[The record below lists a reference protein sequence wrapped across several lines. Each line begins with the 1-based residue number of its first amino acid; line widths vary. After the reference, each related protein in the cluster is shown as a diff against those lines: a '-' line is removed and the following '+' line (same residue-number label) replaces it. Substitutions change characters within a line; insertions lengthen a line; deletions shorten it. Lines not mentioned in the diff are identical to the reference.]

1 MTATTVTNPSV
12 AGVKTRLISLDVLR
26 GITIAFMILV
36 NNNGDERY
44 AYWPLKHA
52 LWNGWT
58 PTDLVF
64 PTFLFVAG
72 VSLVFSFESRLAKG
86 VSKTSLF
93 LHAVRRSIILFA
105 LGLVVNG
112 FPFFHLSTLRIYGV
126 LQRFAVC
133 LLIASAIYL
142 YSRGKSKVAT
152 LITVLVAA
160 LLGYWIIM
168 RWIPVPGYGL
178 PTRDIPLL
186 DKDANWVAYL
196 DRHIFPGRL
205 YEGTRDP
212 EGLLSNLPALGTA
225 LLGMLTALWLRTKN
239 STYTKFIGLFAAAIA
254 GLLLGKIWGHWF
266 PINKK
271 LWTSSYVLFAAG
283 WSLLGLSICYWL
295 IEIKQWTRGWTFPW
309 VVFGSNAI
317 AAYVFSEL
325 LPALFSDVH
334 VGSNHQTLGQVIYS
348 HVFALVPDRAFGSL
362 LYSLS
367 YVAVCFIPV
376 LILYRKKIFIKI

>member
-1 MTATTVTNPSV
+1 MTATTVTNPST
-12 AGVKTRLISLDVLR
+12 AGVQTRLISLDVLR

-36 NNNGDERY
+36 NNNGDERF

-86 VSKTSLF
+86 ASKGSLL
-93 LHAVRRSIILFA
+93 LHALRRSIILFV

-133 LLIASAIYL
+133 LFVASAIYL
-142 YSRGKSKVAT
+142 YSKGKSKIAT
-152 LITVLVAA
+152 LVTVLVVA
-160 LLGYWIIM
+160 LIGYWIIM

-212 EGLLSNLPALGTA
+212 EGLLSDLPALGTA
-225 LLGMLTALWLRTKN
+225 LLGMLTAIWLRAKK
-239 STYTKFIGLFAAAIA
+239 STQTKFIGILVAAIA
-254 GLLLGKIWGHWF
+254 GLILGKIWGHWF

-283 WSLLGLSICYWL
+283 WSLLGLSVCYWL
-295 IEIKQWTRGWTFPW
+295 IEIKKWTRGWTFPW

-325 LPALFSDVH
+325 FPALLYDVH
-334 VGSNHQTLGQVIYS
+334 VGSNHHTLGQVIYA
-348 HVFALVPDRAFGSL
+348 HAFGLVPDKAFGSL
-362 LYSLS
+362 LYSLC
-367 YVAVCFIPV
+367 YVAVCFIPA

>member
-1 MTATTVTNPSV
+1 MTATTVKNPSI
-12 AGVKTRLISLDVLR
+12 AGVQTRLISLDVLR
-26 GITIAFMILV
+26 GLTIAFMILV

-72 VSLVFSFESRLAKG
+72 ISLVFSFESRLAKG
-86 VSKTSLF
+86 ASKSTLF
-93 LHAVRRSIILFA
+93 LHALRRSIILFA

-112 FPFFHLSTLRIYGV
+112 FPFFHWSTLRIYGV

-133 LLIASAIYL
+133 LLIASAL
-142 YSRGKSKVAT
+142 HLWNRGAKSKVVV
-152 LITVLVAA
+152 IVAA
-160 LLGYWIIM
+160 LVSYWIIM

-196 DRHIFPGRL
+196 DRHIFPDRL

-225 LLGMLTALWLRTKN
+225 LLGMLTAIWLRTKK
-239 STYTKFIGLFAAAIA
+239 STHTKFFGLFAGAIA

-295 IEIKQWTRGWTFPW
+295 IEIKQWKKGWTFPW

-325 LPALFSDVH
+325 LSP
-334 VGSNHQTLGQVIYS
+334 TLGNVMINHRSLGTIIYS
-348 HVFALVPDRAFGSL
+348 HVFAHVQDRALGSL

-367 YVAVCFIPV
+367 FVSVCFIPV
-376 LILYRKKIFIKI
+376 LILYRKKIFIRI

>member
-1 MTATTVTNPSV
+1 ASTVVNPSV
-12 AGVKTRLISLDVLR
+12 AGTKTRLISLDVLR

-36 NNNGDERY
+36 NNNGDERF

-72 VSLVFSFESRLAKG
+72 LSLVFSFESRLAKG
-86 VSKTSLF
+86 ESRTSLF
-93 LHAVRRSIILFA
+93 MHAVRRSIILFV
-105 LGLVVNG
+105 LGLIVNG
-112 FPFFHLSTLRIYGV
+112 FPFFHLSTMRIYGV

-133 LLIASAIYL
+133 LLIVSALYL
-142 YSRGKSKVAT
+142 WDRGAKSKIAV
-152 LITVLVAA
+152 LIFA
-160 LLGYWIIM
+160 LIAYWIIM

-186 DKDANWVAYL
+186 DKDANWVAFI

-239 STYTKFIGLFAAAIA
+239 STYTKFLGLFVGAIA

-271 LWTSSYVLFAAG
+271 L
-283 WSLLGLSICYWL
+283 
-295 IEIKQWTRGWTFPW
+295 
-309 VVFGSNAI
+309 
-317 AAYVFSEL
+317 
-325 LPALFSDVH
+325 
-334 VGSNHQTLGQVIYS
+334 
-348 HVFALVPDRAFGSL
+348 
-362 LYSLS
+362 
-367 YVAVCFIPV
+367 
-376 LILYRKKIFIKI
+376 

>member
-1 MTATTVTNPSV
+1 MTATTVTNPSI
-12 AGVKTRLISLDVLR
+12 AGVQTRLISLDVLR

-36 NNNGDERY
+36 NNNGNERF

-52 LWNGWT
+52 QWNGWT

-72 VSLVFSFESRLAKG
+72 VSLVFSSDSRLAKG
-86 VSKTSLF
+86 MSKASLF
-93 LHAVRRSIILFA
+93 MHAVRRSIILFL

-133 LLIASAIYL
+133 LLIASALYL
-142 YSRGKSKVAT
+142 WDRGAKSKIVI
-152 LITVLVAA
+152 LIAA
-160 LLGYWIIM
+160 LIGYWIIM

-186 DKDANWVAYL
+186 DKDANWVAYI

-225 LLGMLTALWLRTKN
+225 LLGMLTAIWLRTKRSN
-239 STYTKFIGLFAAAIA
+239 SAKFLGLLGGAIA

-283 WSLLGLSICYWL
+283 WSLLGLSLCYWA
-295 IEIKQWTRGWTFPW
+295 IEIKQWKRGWTFPW
-309 VVFGSNAI
+309 IVFGSNAI

-325 LPALFSDVH
+325 LSPLLGDVTFH
-334 VGSNHQTLGQVIYS
+334 HKSVGAIIYS
-348 HVFALVPDRAFGSL
+348 HVFAHVPDPSFGSL

-367 YVAVCFIPV
+367 YVAVCFIPT
-376 LILYRKKIFIKI
+376 LILYKKKIFIKI

>member
-1 MTATTVTNPSV
+1 MTATTVTNPSI
-12 AGVKTRLISLDVLR
+12 AGVQTRLTSLDVLR

-86 VSKTSLF
+86 ATRASLL
-93 LHAVRRSIILFA
+93 LHALRRSIILFL
-105 LGLVVNG
+105 LGLIVNG

-133 LLIASAIYL
+133 LFLASAIYL
-142 YSRGKSKVAT
+142 YSRAKSKVAT

-160 LLGYWIIM
+160 LVSYWIIM

-225 LLGMLTALWLRTKN
+225 LLGMLTAIWLRTKN
-239 STYTKFIGLFAAAIA
+239 SIQTKFIGLFAAAIA

-271 LWTSSYVLFAAG
+271 LWTSAYVLFAAG
-283 WSLLGLSICYWL
+283 WSLLGLSISYWL
-295 IEIKQWTRGWTFPW
+295 IEIKQWRRGWTFPW
-309 VVFGSNAI
+309 LVFGSNAI

-325 LPALFSDVH
+325 LAPTLWH
-334 VGSNHQTLGQVIYS
+334 VLIGHKSLSAIIYS
-348 HVFALVPDRAFGSL
+348 HVFAHVPDRAFGSL
-362 LYSLS
+362 LYSLCF
-367 YVAVCFIPV
+367 VAVCFIPILV
-376 LILYRKKIFIKI
+376 LYRKKIFIKI

>member
-1 MTATTVTNPSV
+1 MTATTVTNPSI
-12 AGVKTRLISLDVLR
+12 AGVQTRLISLDVLR

-36 NNNGDERY
+36 NNNGNERF

-52 LWNGWT
+52 QWNGWT

-72 VSLVFSFESRLAKG
+72 VSLVFSSDSRLAKG
-86 VSKTSLF
+86 MSKASLF
-93 LHAVRRSIILFA
+93 MHAVRRSIILFL

-133 LLIASAIYL
+133 LLIASALYL
-142 YSRGKSKVAT
+142 WDRGAKSKIVV
-152 LITVLVAA
+152 LIAA
-160 LLGYWIIM
+160 LIAYWIIM

-186 DKDANWVAYL
+186 DKDANWVAYI

-225 LLGMLTALWLRTKN
+225 LLGMLTAIWLRTKRSN
-239 STYTKFIGLFAAAIA
+239 YAKFLGLLGGAIA

-283 WSLLGLSICYWL
+283 CSLLGLSLCYWA
-295 IEIKQWTRGWTFPW
+295 IEIKQWKRGWTFPW
-309 VVFGSNAI
+309 IVFGSNAI

-325 LPALFSDVH
+325 LSPILGDVTFH
-334 VGSNHQTLGQVIYS
+334 HKTLGAIIYS
-348 HVFALVPDRAFGSL
+348 HVFAHVPDPAFGSL

-367 YVAVCFIPV
+367 YVAVCFIPA
-376 LILYRKKIFIKI
+376 LILYKKKIFIKI

>member
-1 MTATTVTNPSV
+1 MTATTVSNPSV
-12 AGVKTRLISLDVLR
+12 AGVQTRLISLDVLR

-72 VSLVFSFESRLAKG
+72 VSLLFSSESRLAKG
-86 VSKTSLF
+86 ASKASLL
-93 LHAVRRSIILFA
+93 LHALRRSIILFA

-112 FPFFHLSTLRIYGV
+112 FPFFYWPTLRIYGV
-126 LQRFAVC
+126 LQRFAIC
-133 LLIASAIYL
+133 LLIAAAIYL
-142 YSRGKSKVAT
+142 WTRGKRS
-152 LITVLVAA
+152 VAA
-160 LLGYWIIM
+160 LVTVIAASLISYWIIM

-186 DKDANWVAYL
+186 DKDANWVAYI

-225 LLGMLTALWLRTKN
+225 LLGMLTAIWLRTKK
-239 STYTKFIGLFAAAIA
+239 SKQTIFIGLLAGAIA
-254 GLLLGKIWGHWF
+254 GLVLGKIWGHWF

-295 IEIKQWTRGWTFPW
+295 IEIKQWKRGWSYPW
-309 VVFGSNAI
+309 IVFGSNSI
-317 AAYVFSEL
+317 AVYVFSEL
-325 LPALFSDVH
+325 LAP
-334 VGSNHQTLGQVIYS
+334 TLGHIKIGGQSLWAIIYS
-348 HVFALVPDRAFGSL
+348 HIFAHVRDRAFGSL

-367 YVAVCFIPV
+367 FVAVCFIPV
-376 LILYRKKIFIKI
+376 LILYKKKIFIKI

>member
-1 MTATTVTNPSV
+1 MTATAVSNPSV
-12 AGVKTRLISLDVLR
+12 AVTKTRLVSLDVLR

-36 NNNGDERY
+36 NNGNQY
-44 AYWPLKHA
+44 SYWPLHHID
-52 LWNGWT
+52 WNGWT

-72 VSLVFSFESRLAKG
+72 MSLVFSFESRLKKG
-86 VSKTSLF
+86 APKAAILS
-93 LHAVRRSIILFA
+93 HAVRRSIILFL

-112 FPFFHLSTLRIYGV
+112 YPFFHLGTLRIYGV

-133 LLIASAIYL
+133 LLIAAIL
-142 YSRGKSKVAT
+142 ELWDRGAKSKIAVLIFC
-152 LITVLVAA
+152 LIT
-160 LLGYWIIM
+160 YWIIM

-225 LLGMLTALWLRTKN
+225 ILGMLAAMWLRTEKN
-239 STYTKFIGLFAAAIA
+239 LRTKCLGLFIAAIV

-271 LWTSSYVLFAAG
+271 LWTSSYVLFAGG
-283 WSLLGLSICYWL
+283 WSLLGLAVCYWL
-295 IEIKQWTRGWTFPW
+295 IEIKKWTRGWTFPW
-309 VVFGSNAI
+309 IVFGSNAI

-325 LPALFSDVH
+325 LAP
-334 VGSNHQTLGQVIYS
+334 TLWTFKFGPEHKSIGRMVYAA
-348 HVFALVPDRAFGSL
+348 VFAKVPDAAFGAL
-362 LYSLS
+362 LYSLAF
-367 YVAVCFIPV
+367 VAVCFLPILV
-376 LILYRKKIFIKI
+376 LYRKKIFIKI

>member
-1 MTATTVTNPSV
+1 MTATTVTNPSTSAV
-12 AGVKTRLISLDVLR
+12 QTRLISLDVLR

-36 NNNGDERY
+36 NNNGDERH

-52 LWNGWT
+52 QWNGWT

-72 VSLVFSFESRLAKG
+72 LSLVFSFESRLAKG
-86 VSKTSLF
+86 ASKVSLF
-93 LHAVRRSIILFA
+93 LHALRRSIILFA

-112 FPFFHLSTLRIYGV
+112 FPFFHWQTLRIYGV

-133 LLIASAIYL
+133 LLIVSAL
-142 YSRGKSKVAT
+142 HLWKRGAKSKIVV
-152 LITVLVAA
+152 LIAA
-160 LLGYWIIM
+160 LIGYWIIM

-186 DKDANWVAYL
+186 DKDANWVAYI

-225 LLGMLTALWLRTKN
+225 LLGMLAALWLRTKRSN
-239 STYTKFIGLFAAAIA
+239 YAKFLGLLGGAIA
-254 GLLLGKIWGHWF
+254 GLLLGKIWGHSF

-295 IEIKQWTRGWTFPW
+295 IEIKQWKRGWTFPW
-309 VVFGSNAI
+309 LVFGSNAI

-325 LPALFSDVH
+325 LSPLVGDVLFGHRSL
-334 VGSNHQTLGQVIYS
+334 GSIIYA
-348 HVFALVPDRAFGSL
+348 HVFAHVPDRALGSL
-362 LYSLS
+362 LYSLC

-376 LILYRKKIFIKI
+376 LILYRKKIFIKV

>member
-1 MTATTVTNPSV
+1 MTATTVTNPSTS
-12 AGVKTRLISLDVLR
+12 GVQTRLISLDVLR

-72 VSLVFSFESRLAKG
+72 LSLVFSFESRLAKG
-86 VSKTSLF
+86 ASKVSLF
-93 LHAVRRSIILFA
+93 LHALRRSIILFA

-112 FPFFHLSTLRIYGV
+112 FPFFHWQTLRIYGV

-133 LLIASAIYL
+133 LLIVSAL
-142 YSRGKSKVAT
+142 HLWKRGAKSKIVV
-152 LITVLVAA
+152 LIAA
-160 LLGYWIIM
+160 LIGYWIIM

-186 DKDANWVAYL
+186 DKDANWVAYI

-225 LLGMLTALWLRTKN
+225 LLGMLAALWLRTKRSN
-239 STYTKFIGLFAAAIA
+239 YAKFLGLLGGAIA
-254 GLLLGKIWGHWF
+254 GLLLGKIWGHSF

-271 LWTSSYVLFAAG
+271 LWTSSYVLFASG

-295 IEIKQWTRGWTFPW
+295 IEIKQWKRGWTFPW
-309 VVFGSNAI
+309 LVFGSNAI

-325 LPALFSDVH
+325 LSPLVGDVLFGHRSL
-334 VGSNHQTLGQVIYS
+334 GSIIYA
-348 HVFALVPDRAFGSL
+348 HVFAHVPDRALGSL
-362 LYSLS
+362 LYSVC

>member
-152 LITVLVAA
+152 LITVLGAA

-283 WSLLGLSICYWL
+283 CSLLGLSICYWL

-325 LPALFSDVH
+325 LPALFNDVH

>member
-1 MTATTVTNPSV
+1 MTATTVTNPST
-12 AGVKTRLISLDVLR
+12 AGVQTRLISLDVLR

-36 NNNGDERY
+36 NNNGDERF

-86 VSKTSLF
+86 ASKGSLL
-93 LHAVRRSIILFA
+93 LHALRRSIILFA

-133 LLIASAIYL
+133 LFIASAIYL
-142 YSRGKSKVAT
+142 YSKGKSKVAT
-152 LITVLVAA
+152 LVTVLVAA
-160 LLGYWIIM
+160 LIGYWIIM

-212 EGLLSNLPALGTA
+212 EGLLSDLPALGTA
-225 LLGMLTALWLRTKN
+225 LLGMLTAIWLRAKK
-239 STYTKFIGLFAAAIA
+239 STQTKFLGLFAAAIA
-254 GLLLGKIWGHWF
+254 GLILGKIWGHWF

-295 IEIKQWTRGWTFPW
+295 IEIKKWSRGWTFPW

-317 AAYVFSEL
+317 AVYVFSEL
-325 LPALFSDVH
+325 LPALFYDVH
-334 VGSNHQTLGQVIYS
+334 VGSNHHTLGQIIYA
-348 HVFALVPDRAFGSL
+348 HAFGLVPDKAFGSL
-362 LYSLS
+362 LYSLC
-367 YVAVCFIPV
+367 YVAVCFIPA

>member
-1 MTATTVTNPSV
+1 MTATTVTNPSTSAV
-12 AGVKTRLISLDVLR
+12 QTRLISLDVLR

-36 NNNGDERY
+36 NNNGDERH

-52 LWNGWT
+52 QWNGWT

-72 VSLVFSFESRLAKG
+72 LSLVFSFESRLAKG
-86 VSKTSLF
+86 ASKVSLF
-93 LHAVRRSIILFA
+93 LHALRRSIILFA

-112 FPFFHLSTLRIYGV
+112 FPFFHWQTLRIYGV

-133 LLIASAIYL
+133 LLIVSAL
-142 YSRGKSKVAT
+142 HLWKRGAKSKIVV
-152 LITVLVAA
+152 LIAA
-160 LLGYWIIM
+160 LIGYWIIM

-186 DKDANWVAYL
+186 DKDANWVAYI

-225 LLGMLTALWLRTKN
+225 LLGMLAALWLRTKRSN
-239 STYTKFIGLFAAAIA
+239 YAKFLGLLGGAIA
-254 GLLLGKIWGHWF
+254 GLLLGKIWGHSF

-295 IEIKQWTRGWTFPW
+295 IEIKQWKRGWTFPW
-309 VVFGSNAI
+309 LVFGSNAI

-325 LPALFSDVH
+325 LSPLVGDVLFGHRSL
-334 VGSNHQTLGQVIYS
+334 GSIIYA
-348 HVFALVPDRAFGSL
+348 HVFAHVPDRALGSL
-362 LYSLS
+362 LYSLC

>member
-12 AGVKTRLISLDVLR
+12 AGTQTRLISLDVLR

-36 NNNGDERY
+36 NNGNEHS
-44 AYWPLKHA
+44 YWPLKHID
-52 LWNGWT
+52 WNGWT

-72 VSLVFSFESRLAKG
+72 MSLVFSFESRLAKG
-86 VSKTSLF
+86 VSTASLF
-93 LHAVRRSIILFA
+93 MHALRRSVILLL

-112 FPFFHLSTLRIYGV
+112 FPYFHLSTLRIYGV

-133 LLIASAIYL
+133 LLIASAL
-142 YSRGKSKVAT
+142 HLWNRGAKSKIVV
-152 LITVLVAA
+152 LIVSLVA
-160 LLGYWIIM
+160 YWIIM

-178 PTRDIPLL
+178 PTRDIPFL

-212 EGLLSNLPALGTA
+212 EGLLSDLPALGTA
-225 LLGMLTALWLRTKN
+225 LLGMLTAMWLRTEK
-239 STYTKFIGLFAAAIA
+239 TIRTKCVGLFVAAIA

-283 WSLLGLSICYWL
+283 WSLLGLAVCYWA
-295 IEIKQWTRGWTFPW
+295 IEIRQWKRGWTFPW
-309 VVFGSNAI
+309 IVFGSNAI

-325 LPALFSDVH
+325 LAP
-334 VGSNHQTLGQVIYS
+334 TLWAFKFGAEHRSIGQIVYAN
-348 HVFALVPDRAFGSL
+348 VFALIPDLAFGAL
-362 LYSLS
+362 LYSLAF
-367 YVAVCFIPV
+367 VAVCFLPV
-376 LILYRKKIFIKI
+376 LVLYRKKIFIKI

>member
-1 MTATTVTNPSV
+1 MTATTVTNPSI
-12 AGVKTRLISLDVLR
+12 AGVQTRLISLDVLR

-36 NNNGDERY
+36 NNNGDERF

-72 VSLVFSFESRLAKG
+72 LSLVFSFESRLAKG
-86 VSKTSLF
+86 ASKTSLF
-93 LHAVRRSIILFA
+93 LHALKRSIILFA

-112 FPFFHLSTLRIYGV
+112 FPFFHLATLRIYGV

-133 LLIASAIYL
+133 LLVVSAIYL

-152 LITVLVAA
+152 LVTVLVVA
-160 LLGYWIIM
+160 LVGYWIIM

-212 EGLLSNLPALGTA
+212 EGLLSDLPALGTA
-225 LLGMLTALWLRTKN
+225 LLGMLTALWLRSKN
-239 STYTKFIGLFAAAIA
+239 GNYTKFIGLFAAAIA
-254 GLLLGKIWGHWF
+254 GLVLGKIWGHWF

-283 WSLLGLSICYWL
+283 CSLLGLSICYWL
-295 IEIKQWTRGWTFPW
+295 IEIKQWRRGWTFPW

-317 AAYVFSEL
+317 AVYVFSEL
-325 LPALFSDVH
+325 LPSLLGDVH
-334 VGSNHQTLGQVIYS
+334 LGSKHQSLGAIIYA
-348 HVFALVPDRAFGSL
+348 HAFGLVPDKAFGSL
-362 LYSLS
+362 LYSLC
-367 YVAVCFIPV
+367 YVAVCFIPA
-376 LILYRKKIFIKI
+376 LILYRKKIFIRI

>member
-1 MTATTVTNPSV
+1 MTATTVTNPS
-12 AGVKTRLISLDVLR
+12 ATTLQTRLISLDVLR

-44 AYWPLKHA
+44 AYWPLKHS

-86 VSKTSLF
+86 ASKTSLF
-93 LHAVRRSIILFA
+93 LHALRRSIILFA

-112 FPFFHLSTLRIYGV
+112 FPFFHWPTLRIYGV
-126 LQRFAVC
+126 LQRFAIC
-133 LLIASAIYL
+133 LLIASVLYL
-142 YSRGKSKVAT
+142 WDRGAKSKIVVII
-152 LITVLVAA
+152 LA
-160 LLGYWIIM
+160 LFGYWIIM

-186 DKDANWVAYL
+186 DKDANWVAYI

-212 EGLLSNLPALGTA
+212 EGLLSNLPAVGTA
-225 LLGMLTALWLRTKN
+225 LLGMLTAMWLRTKK
-239 STYTKFIGLFAAAIA
+239 STHAKFLGLLAGAIA
-254 GLLLGKIWGHWF
+254 GLVLGKIWGHWF

-295 IEIKQWTRGWTFPW
+295 IEIKQWKRGWTFPW
-309 VVFGSNAI
+309 VVFGSNSI
-317 AAYVFSEL
+317 AVYVFSEL
-325 LPALFSDVH
+325 LASALAAFR
-334 VGSNHQTLGQVIYS
+334 VGSAQRSIGQIIYA
-348 HVFALVPDRAFGSL
+348 HVFAHVPDRAFGSL

-367 YVAVCFIPV
+367 FVAVCFIPV

>member
-12 AGVKTRLISLDVLR
+12 SGVRTRLVSLDVLR

-36 NNNGDERY
+36 NNNGDER
-44 AYWPLKHA
+44 AYWPLKHS

-86 VSKTSLF
+86 ASKVSLF
-93 LHAVRRSIILFA
+93 LHAVKRSIILFV

-112 FPFFHLSTLRIYGV
+112 FPFFHLAHLRIYGV

-133 LLIASAIYL
+133 LLIASIIYL
-142 YSRGKSKVAT
+142 WARGKKVGT
-152 LITVLVAA
+152 IVTVTVAA
-160 LLGYWIIM
+160 LVGYWIIM

-186 DKDANWVAYL
+186 DKDANWVAYI
-196 DRHIFPGRL
+196 DRHLFPGRL

-225 LLGMLTALWLRTKN
+225 LLGMLTAIWLRTKK
-239 STYTKFIGLFAAAIA
+239 STQTKFLGLLACAIA
-254 GLLLGKIWGHWF
+254 GLVLGKIWGHWF

-283 WSLLGLSICYWL
+283 WSLLGLSLCYWL
-295 IEIKQWTRGWTFPW
+295 IEIKDWKRGWTFPW
-309 VVFGSNAI
+309 IVFGSNAI
-317 AAYVFSEL
+317 AVYVFSEL
-325 LPALFSDVH
+325 LPALFGDVH
-334 VGSNHQTLGQVIYS
+334 IGGKTLGQVIYA
-348 HVFALVPDRAFGSL
+348 HVFAHIPDPALGSL
-362 LYSLS
+362 GWSLS
-367 YVAVCFIPV
+367 FVAVCFIPA
-376 LILYRKKIFIKI
+376 LILYKRKIFIKI

>member
-1 MTATTVTNPSV
+1 MTATTVTNPSTSAV
-12 AGVKTRLISLDVLR
+12 QTRLISLDVLR

-36 NNNGDERY
+36 NNNGDERH

-52 LWNGWT
+52 QWNGWT

-72 VSLVFSFESRLAKG
+72 LSLVFSFESRLAKG
-86 VSKTSLF
+86 ASKVSLF
-93 LHAVRRSIILFA
+93 LHALRRSIILFA

-112 FPFFHLSTLRIYGV
+112 FPFFHWQTLRIYGV

-133 LLIASAIYL
+133 LLIVSAL
-142 YSRGKSKVAT
+142 HLWKRGAKSKIVV
-152 LITVLVAA
+152 LIAA
-160 LLGYWIIM
+160 LIGYWIIM

-186 DKDANWVAYL
+186 DKDANWVAYI

-225 LLGMLTALWLRTKN
+225 LLGMLAALWLRTKRSN
-239 STYTKFIGLFAAAIA
+239 YAKFLGLLGGAIA
-254 GLLLGKIWGHWF
+254 GLLLGKIWGNWF

-295 IEIKQWTRGWTFPW
+295 IEIKQWKRGWTFPW
-309 VVFGSNAI
+309 LVFGSNAI

-325 LPALFSDVH
+325 LSPLVGDVLFGHRSL
-334 VGSNHQTLGQVIYS
+334 GSIIYA
-348 HVFALVPDRAFGSL
+348 HVFAHVPDRALGSL
-362 LYSLS
+362 LYSLC

>member
-1 MTATTVTNPSV
+1 MTATTVTNPSTSAV
-12 AGVKTRLISLDVLR
+12 QTRLISLDVLR

-72 VSLVFSFESRLAKG
+72 LSLVFSFESRLAKG
-86 VSKTSLF
+86 ASKVSLF
-93 LHAVRRSIILFA
+93 LHALRRSIILFA

-112 FPFFHLSTLRIYGV
+112 FPFFHWQTLRIYGV

-133 LLIASAIYL
+133 LLIVSAL
-142 YSRGKSKVAT
+142 HLWKRGAKSKIVV
-152 LITVLVAA
+152 LIAA
-160 LLGYWIIM
+160 LIGYWIIM

-186 DKDANWVAYL
+186 DKDANWVAYI

-225 LLGMLTALWLRTKN
+225 LLGMLAALWLRTKRSN
-239 STYTKFIGLFAAAIA
+239 YAKFLGLLGGAIA

-295 IEIKQWTRGWTFPW
+295 IEIKQWKRGWTFPW
-309 VVFGSNAI
+309 LVFGSNAI

-325 LPALFSDVH
+325 LSPLVGDVLFGHRSL
-334 VGSNHQTLGQVIYS
+334 GSIIYA
-348 HVFALVPDRAFGSL
+348 HVFAHVPDRALGSL
-362 LYSLS
+362 LYSLC

>member
-1 MTATTVTNPSV
+1 MTATTLTNPSV
-12 AGVKTRLISLDVLR
+12 VGTQTRLISLDVLR

-36 NNNGDERY
+36 NNGNQY
-44 AYWPLKHA
+44 SYWPLKHA
-52 LWNGWT
+52 DWNGWT

-72 VSLVFSFESRLAKG
+72 MSLVFSFESRLSKG
-86 VSKTSLF
+86 ATKASLF
-93 LHAVRRSIILFA
+93 AHAVKRSIILFL

-112 FPFFHLSTLRIYGV
+112 YPFFHLSTLRIYGV

-133 LLIASAIYL
+133 LLIASAL
-142 YSRGKSKVAT
+142 HLWNRGAKSKIIV
-152 LITVLVAA
+152 LIFSLVA
-160 LLGYWIIM
+160 YWIIM
-168 RWIPVPGYGL
+168 RWVPVPGYGL
-178 PTRDIPLL
+178 PTHDIPLL

-225 LLGMLTALWLRTKN
+225 LLGMLTAMWLRTEK
-239 STYTKFIGLFAAAIA
+239 SVRTKFAGILAGAIA
-254 GLLLGKIWGHWF
+254 GLLIGKIWGHWF

-283 WSLLGLSICYWL
+283 WSLLGLSICYWVV
-295 IEIKQWTRGWTFPW
+295 EIKQWKRGWTFPW
-309 VVFGSNAI
+309 LVFGSNAI

-325 LPALFSDVH
+325 LSPTLWAFKF
-334 VGSNHQTLGQVIYS
+334 GSEHKSLGQMIYAN
-348 HVFALVPDRAFGSL
+348 VFALIPDRAVGAL
-362 LYSLS
+362 LYSIAF
-367 YVAVCFIPV
+367 VAVCFIPV
-376 LILYRKKIFIKI
+376 LVLYRKKIFIK

>member
-1 MTATTVTNPSV
+1 MTATTVTNPSI
-12 AGVKTRLISLDVLR
+12 AGVQTRLTSLDVLR

-86 VSKTSLF
+86 ASRASLL
-93 LHAVRRSIILFA
+93 LHALRRSIILFL
-105 LGLVVNG
+105 LGLIVNG

-133 LLIASAIYL
+133 LFLASAIYL
-142 YSRGKSKVAT
+142 YSRAKSKVAT

-160 LLGYWIIM
+160 LVSYWIIM

-225 LLGMLTALWLRTKN
+225 LLGMLTAIWLRTKN
-239 STYTKFIGLFAAAIA
+239 SIQTKFIGLFAAAIA
-254 GLLLGKIWGHWF
+254 VLLLGKIWGHWF

-271 LWTSSYVLFAAG
+271 LWTSAYVLFAAG
-283 WSLLGLSICYWL
+283 WSLLGLSISYWL
-295 IEIKQWTRGWTFPW
+295 IEIKQWRRGWTFPW
-309 VVFGSNAI
+309 LVFGSNAI

-325 LPALFSDVH
+325 LAPTLWH
-334 VGSNHQTLGQVIYS
+334 VLIGHKSLSAIIYS
-348 HVFALVPDRAFGSL
+348 HVFAHVPDRAFGSL
-362 LYSLS
+362 LYSLCF
-367 YVAVCFIPV
+367 VAVCFIPI
-376 LILYRKKIFIKI
+376 LMLYRKKIFIKI

>member
-1 MTATTVTNPSV
+1 MTATTVTNPST
-12 AGVKTRLISLDVLR
+12 AGVQARLISLDVLR

-36 NNNGDERY
+36 NNNGDERF

-72 VSLVFSFESRLAKG
+72 LSLVFSFESRLAKG
-86 VSKTSLF
+86 TSKGSLL
-93 LHAVRRSIILFA
+93 LHALRRSIILFA

-112 FPFFHLSTLRIYGV
+112 FPFFHWSTLRIYGV

-133 LLIASAIYL
+133 LFVVSAIYL
-142 YSRGKSKVAT
+142 YSKGKNKVAT
-152 LITVLVAA
+152 LVTVLVVA
-160 LLGYWIIM
+160 LIGYWIIM
-168 RWIPVPGYGL
+168 RWIPIPGYGL
-178 PTRDIPLL
+178 PTRDISLL

-212 EGLLSNLPALGTA
+212 EGLLSDLPALGTA
-225 LLGMLTALWLRTKN
+225 LLGMLTAIWLRAKK
-239 STYTKFIGLFAAAIA
+239 STQTKFIGILAAAIA

-295 IEIKQWTRGWTFPW
+295 IEIKKWTRGWTFPW
-309 VVFGSNAI
+309 IVFGSNAI

-325 LPALFSDVH
+325 LPALLSDVH
-334 VGSNHQTLGQVIYS
+334 VGSNHHTLGQVIYT
-348 HVFALVPDRAFGSL
+348 HAFGLVPDKAFGSL
-362 LYSLS
+362 LYSFC

>member
-36 NNNGDERY
+36 NNNGSES
-44 AYWPLKHA
+44 AYWPLKHS

-86 VSKTSLF
+86 VSKASLF
-93 LHAVRRSIILFA
+93 LHALRRSVILFV

-112 FPFFHLSTLRIYGV
+112 FPSFPWHTLRIYGV

-133 LLIASAIYL
+133 LLIASVIYL
-142 YSRGKSKVAT
+142 WAHGKKVGTIVSVIVVA
-152 LITVLVAA
+152 LI
-160 LLGYWIIM
+160 GYWIVM

-186 DKDANWVAYL
+186 DKDANWVAYI

-212 EGLLSNLPALGTA
+212 EGLLSDLPALGTA
-225 LLGMLTALWLRTKN
+225 LLGMLTGIWLRAKK
-239 STYTKFIGLFAAAIA
+239 SEQAKFIGLFAAAIA
-254 GLLLGKIWGHWF
+254 ALLLGKIWGHWF

-271 LWTSSYVLFAAG
+271 LWTSSYVFFAAG
-283 WSLLGLSICYWL
+283 CSLLGLSICYWL
-295 IEIKQWTRGWTFPW
+295 IEIKKWKSGWTFPW
-309 VVFGSNAI
+309 LVFGSNAI
-317 AAYVFSEL
+317 ALYVFSEL
-325 LPALFSDVH
+325 LPSLFSHVH
-334 VGSNHQTLGQVIYS
+334 VGSKTLGQFLYVN
-348 HVFALVPDRAFGSL
+348 VFMRIPDPALASL
-362 LYSLS
+362 AWSLS
-367 YVAVCFIPV
+367 IVAICFIPG
-376 LILYRKKIFIKI
+376 LILYKKKIFIKI

>member
-1 MTATTVTNPSV
+1 MTATTVSKPSV
-12 AGVKTRLISLDVLR
+12 GGVQTRLISLDVLR

-44 AYWPLKHA
+44 AYWPLKHS

-72 VSLVFSFESRLAKG
+72 VSLVFSSESRLAKG
-86 VSKTSLF
+86 ASKASLL

-112 FPFFHLSTLRIYGV
+112 FPFFHWPTLRIYGV

-133 LLIASAIYL
+133 LLIAAAIYL
-142 YSRGKSKVAT
+142 WTRGKRS
-152 LITVLVAA
+152 VAA
-160 LLGYWIIM
+160 LVTALVISLISYWIIM

-178 PTRDIPLL
+178 PTRDIPML

-225 LLGMLTALWLRTKN
+225 LLGMLTAIWLRAKK
-239 STYTKFIGLFAAAIA
+239 SKQSIFIGLFIGAIA

-271 LWTSSYVLFAAG
+271 LWTSSYVLFAGG

-295 IEIKQWTRGWTFPW
+295 IEIRQWKRGWSYPW
-309 VVFGSNAI
+309 IVFGSNSIAI
-317 AAYVFSEL
+317 YVFSEL
-325 LPALFSDVH
+325 LAPILWH
-334 VGSNHQTLGQVIYS
+334 VKISNQSLSTIIYS
-348 HVFALVPDRAFGSL
+348 HSFAHVPNRAFGSL
-362 LYSLS
+362 LYSLT
-367 YVAVCFIPV
+367 YVAVCFIPA
-376 LILYRKKIFIKI
+376 LILYKNKIFIKI